1 MKGSSGVMKKTRLF
15 FKILDEKRHAL
26 LPKLEFLRKEY
37 GFYLAGGTA
46 LALQIG
52 HRTSVDFDFYTPRTF
67 DPGVLYRKLKEAI
80 PMISPV
86 HTAKET
92 LMVGIPEKK
101 ERIEM
106 SFFRY
111 DYPLLRPLMITEYLD
126 LVSVEDIAA
135 MKIIAIVQRGTKR
148 DFVDI
153 YYLLKRYNLETL
165 LKMTTQKYSAFNRYI
180 GLRGL
185 TYFEDAEIDKS
196 RGRLELF
203 EKLEWDSVKK
213 NIAQTVAQHAKEQL
227 HQ

>member
-1 MKGSSGVMKKTRLF
+1 MKKTKLF
-15 FKILDEKRHAL
+15 FEILDEKRQVL

-67 DPGVLYRKLKEAI
+67 DPEVLYRKLKEEI

-126 LVSVEDIAA
+126 LVSVGDIAA

-153 YYLLKRYNLETL
+153 YYLLKRYDLETL
-165 LKMTTQKYSAFNRYI
+165 LKMAHDVLLKERDQCWNAPKWEQAWMILSFMYSM
-180 GLRGL
+180 
-185 TYFEDAEIDKS
+185 S
-196 RGRLELF
+196 R
-203 EKLEWDSVKK
+203 
-213 NIAQTVAQHAKEQL
+213 
-227 HQ
+227 